1 MPGPFFLKQ
10 VVWHLQLTYIYQ
22 DAQALLTYVK
32 KTILF
37 PIKRSIKSVNIFT
50 KHSGKEQCPKKH
62 TNKSQ
67 QFHHTVALSR
77 DTYFD
82 LSLIH
87 VHAYVQNVIIFTIHI
102 KLDIQ
107 YSYTFSG

>member
-1 MPGPFFLKQ
+1 ML
-10 VVWHLQLTYIYQ
+10 
-22 DAQALLTYVK
+22 

-37 PIKRSIKSVNIFT
+37 PIKRAQTSVNIFT
-50 KHSGKEQCPKKH
+50 KHSGRGQCPKKH
-62 TNKSQ
+62 TNKSR
-67 QFHHTVALSR
+67 QFHHTVALSS

-107 YSYTFSG
+107 YSCSY